1 MKTTKTAILSSTFI
15 HQFLDYIIDS
25 HSLTIGEYFSQ
36 ISVDKSFFMLA
47 ATGLGKTVALPV
59 YLLYLLLQKLEA
71 GADHLDNIPTIW
83 VVVPKITIAESEAYH
98 LNELWSQFL
107 LSIVTNV
114 DPTKPVLKSD
124 KKEIL
129 PQYLFGYRTSNGS
142 KYVDAPIQFITTGIL
157 PLIASGDKLDKSQ
170 NLVIIDEAH
179 VSLETT
185 EDMEIAITLLK
196 QQGVIVNYMSAT
208 VDSHELEERLGTTI
222 ISADKARF
230 KNFYHNTGKPMLDC
244 IEEIITKTLIEFD
257 TASEYYPA
265 IRESDLEQHWKIAVL
280 QGTQC
285 FETTKDKPTRSS
297 GLLIAINSQQGEGS
311 DAKAVEQKIHRLCKD
326 HGILVLTFSS
336 KINKDPKLKKRFDL
350 AFERI
355 QRKNLKYIIIST
367 SVIEMGITWP
377 TLDHVA
383 TMDSEYETVNLNGYE
398 VLLTVPLGTN
408 ALKQRIGRVG
418 RKRAGCGYI
427 TKEFG
432 TEYTDLTD
440 EELNGTGLKNQP
452 ISFPLSR
459 VAPMKLGYILLR
471 QNLTTQSQIKDYL
484 VKYRFPSLQSP
495 AEIGTAI
502 YKIQKVIYNYGMIG
516 IQPTRET
523 NFEQALALSERWI
536 GDPSYPFILEGFK
549 CLFDD
554 SQYKISNQG
563 YLNELYRYD
572 RFIAWNFMALV
583 LKFPQFKLLRED
595 EKTKAKATTL
605 DLKKSTQECRAVV
618 KEKIIDSSEGT
629 VWTNIDYCELA
640 AVSKLVS
647 IPIRH
652 TSKLDPTSYRG
663 AFTSHILVD
672 EKTIGKFYEMYC
684 LHFLELLKVVKKHK
698 LPILLINYLSGK
710 QMRDYSGFDEDDDEI
725 DALDI
730 YMDPKRSMDT
740 LLHDKLYLI
749 DSSGNILGTSFK
761 TAVSRI
767 RELTS
772 IYGAKITKL
781 TPANEFRSLWN
792 FEAEYQGQTIT
803 GILNQEY
810 HYCQFEEGK
819 DYYAFLTPRTI
830 GKDRN
835 TKIIWGLDYLIT
847 T

>member
-15 HQFLDYIIDS
+15 RQFLDYIIDS

-47 ATGLGKTVALPV
+47 ATGIGKTVALPV

-71 GADHLDNIPTIW
+71 GADHLDNMPTIW

-157 PLIASGDKLDKSQ
+157 PLISSGDKLDKSQ

-230 KNFYHNTGKPMLDC
+230 KNFYHNTGKPMLEC

-257 TASEYYPA
+257 TASEYYP
-265 IRESDLEQHWKIAVL
+265 DLATGTNEDLTWKKAVL
-280 QGTQC
+280 QGTKC

-297 GLLIAINSQQGEGS
+297 GLLIAINSQQGEGN
-311 DAKAVEQKIHRLCKD
+311 DAKAVEQEIHRLCKD

-355 QRKNLKYIIIST
+355 QRENLKYIIIST

-377 TLDHVA
+377 TLDYVV
-383 TMDSEYETVNLNGYE
+383 TMDSEYETVNLDGHE

-432 TEYTDLTD
+432 TDYTDLTD
-440 EELNGTGLKNQP
+440 DELNGKGLKNQP

-459 VAPMKLGYILLR
+459 LAPMKLSWLITQKAAQKSGWSTAKYDSKLKWVIIKL
-471 QNLTTQSQIKDYL
+471 QNMNL
-484 VKYRFPSLQSP
+484 PSLYKDDDLCNVAGMTLENIELYIKLGIADP
-495 AEIGTAI
+495 ANSDAV
-502 YKIQKVIYNYGMIG
+502 K
-516 IQPTRET
+516 
-523 NFEQALALSERWI
+523 LSERWVGTPGYAFVLKGWEWIVKNRGTYNYNRRYYEVFLVYNYIATLLNYPITMLLGKDDETGNRISTTKFWDSGTINNSDLMRMGEFVSKVARVHKI
-536 GDPSYPFILEGFK
+536 GDKIMNEIQGFGGEFLTLKADLNPTNVSKFASTNYNNFKEILKVYAKNNGEETDPVFFAAFEDGFK
-549 CLFDD
+549 DQNAEDD
-554 SQYKISNQG
+554 GIDFHALNAFSGRDDVLSPDLYPTVYTEILNIYKITGVSSKLKKISVDKYEYAVFHEGQTVTGILDQKNHFCKLDEEHLFWG
-563 YLNELYRYD
+563 
-572 RFIAWNFMALV
+572 FMTPTV
-583 LKFPQFKLLRED
+583 TKDTRDITVQDTGIQFSWLLRED
-595 EKTKAKATTL
+595 
-605 DLKKSTQECRAVV
+605 
-618 KEKIIDSSEGT
+618 
-629 VWTNIDYCELA
+629 TNFF
-640 AVSKLVS
+640 V
-647 IPIRH
+647 
-652 TSKLDPTSYRG
+652 
-663 AFTSHILVD
+663 
-672 EKTIGKFYEMYC
+672 
-684 LHFLELLKVVKKHK
+684 
-698 LPILLINYLSGK
+698 
-710 QMRDYSGFDEDDDEI
+710 
-725 DALDI
+725 
-730 YMDPKRSMDT
+730 
-740 LLHDKLYLI
+740 
-749 DSSGNILGTSFK
+749 
-761 TAVSRI
+761 
-767 RELTS
+767 
-772 IYGAKITKL
+772 
-781 TPANEFRSLWN
+781 
-792 FEAEYQGQTIT
+792 
-803 GILNQEY
+803 
-810 HYCQFEEGK
+810 
-819 DYYAFLTPRTI
+819 
-830 GKDRN
+830 
-835 TKIIWGLDYLIT
+835 
-847 T
+847 